1 MIASCSVLTFL
12 TTPAGSH
19 GQVTISGATHSDGR
33 VTSQLKILG
42 GAPEDYRGEQW
53 ATGDY
58 SGRLGEEAHS
68 SICPLIPPD
77 KILTGDLWWELLR
90 GPQWE
95 KTNSGP
101 RKIFIQGAAEE
112 ITPLNLPQRCI
123 YLHINPFD
131 LIRLDI
137 VE

>member
-1 MIASCSVLTFL
+1 MACTKIITVDAIHNCDHPTVYCGCATQNCDY
-12 TTPAGSH
+12 PSH
-19 GQVTISGATHSDGR
+19 T
-33 VTSQLKILG
+33 QLKILG
-42 GAPEDYRGEQW
+42 GAPEDYRGERW

-90 GPQWE
+90 GPQWG

>member
-1 MIASCSVLTFL
+1 MVGTS
-12 TTPAGSH
+12 
-19 GQVTISGATHSDGR
+19 SGATVG
-33 VTSQLKILG
+33 
-42 GAPEDYRGEQW
+42 
-53 ATGDY
+53 
-58 SGRLGEEAHS
+58 
-68 SICPLIPPD
+68 
-77 KILTGDLWWELLR
+77 
-90 GPQWE
+90 

-131 LIRLDI
+131 LIRLDD

>member
-1 MIASCSVLTFL
+1 MEAYQWILYT
-12 TTPAGSH
+12 
-19 GQVTISGATHSDGR
+19 
-33 VTSQLKILG
+33 QLKILG
-42 GAPEDYRGEQW
+42 GAPEDYRGERW
-53 ATGDY
+53 ATGEY

-77 KILTGDLWWELLR
+77 KILTRDLWWELLR
-90 GPQWE
+90 GPQWG

-137 VE
+137 VEWI

>member
-1 MIASCSVLTFL
+1 MGLWGVWGLWGWEL
-12 TTPAGSH
+12 KRKE
-19 GQVTISGATHSDGR
+19 GQAWGETA
-33 VTSQLKILG
+33 QLKILG
-42 GAPEDYRGEQW
+42 GAPEDYRGERW

-90 GPQWE
+90 GPQWG

-101 RKIFIQGAAEE
+101 RKIFTQGAAEE
-112 ITPLNLPQRCI
+112 SYPSKPTPALYIPT
-123 YLHINPFD
+123 Y
-131 LIRLDI
+131 
-137 VE
+137 

>member
-1 MIASCSVLTFL
+1 MKLYMIKIQLSQEITAKD
-12 TTPAGSH
+12 PP
-19 GQVTISGATHSDGR
+19 
-33 VTSQLKILG
+33 QLKILG
-42 GAPEDYRGEQW
+42 GAPEDYRGERW

-90 GPQWE
+90 GPQWG
-95 KTNSGP
+95 KTNSGT

-131 LIRLDI
+131 LIRLDD

>member
-1 MIASCSVLTFL
+1 MGKMKASFRQSGK
-12 TTPAGSH
+12 TPL
-19 GQVTISGATHSDGR
+19 
-33 VTSQLKILG
+33 SQMKILG
-42 GAPEDYRGEQW
+42 GAPEDYRGERW

-90 GPQWE
+90 GPQWG